1 MAKKINKTSSK
12 APAKKLKK
20 YNLAGYNMSSL
31 SQAPQASYYLGK
43 SAAEAAGSSMDPT
56 LDMMRRTTDQQ
67 QMMQEEQD
75 ARDKQM
81 LLNTT
86 QSLGNQ
92 VAGLGRQFIQNRAAL
107 KAAEEASKAAAGK
120 TLGQTSLAM
129 LDEAGTVLP
138 GGNVAGEAAKTAFS
152 GIGSAALPSLATAVQ
167 LAGMGIKMSGNDKD
181 AATFGDKEERRYKAG
196 TIVNNIGQFAGYG
209 SAFGPL
215 GTAIGA
221 GIGAGVGIVQAKKGA
236 EKMEEQANEL
246 SRMYNNQATAAQQAF
261 INSRL
266 MDVNRG
272 GSQMARYG
280 GIKYEMGGPG
290 DPENPYIVTGIDPK
304 ADYERA
310 MNQYK
315 VDYMKAR
322 YADIESANPRTLQDR
337 IPYPTMP
344 MTERQQRRVEQGKNP
359 STFFKYYPQ
368 DPSFAGTRDLNTWSN
383 QAMENAGLSGFE
395 TKFRKEIPSPEEMA
409 MEENSG
415 GKLRFSSGSGGGK
428 GYQPHKFDDKK
439 IGFFKNLF
447 MDAQEKDCRGKGRC
461 GSKATGGYKYATGG
475 VRRVEGGVIKPIP
488 NSNDV
493 EFIGRSHEDGGIKL
507 DKYTEVEG
515 GETATTI
522 NGKEYYFSEF
532 LKKNGKSYS
541 QLHKEITASNLP
553 QSKKTA
559 LIKELA
565 KDQESRAGRDPKTIK
580 ATGGYKYAEG
590 GLGCPDGY
598 INDPVYGCIPAN
610 QNAYLTQFLESG
622 NYVPTIRDSRAMY
635 EMYEDPITG
644 RPTKVQ
650 VGRRR
655 RNVSGFN
662 MDPYNTASN
671 YDDVEVDPRY
681 MRVTDDQLNSIP
693 GIKDISSND
702 VKAVAAQQGLTYN
715 KKTKKYEGKTDDGK
729 KISKSEKDLKFD
741 AIKVVNKT
749 VVFDPDYNIPTYPE
763 LMKGRDA
770 MMLPGPKNA
779 GLAPMPV
786 LDKTV
791 GEKPNLWSDINKYED
806 CPPGYYP
813 DLKGNC
819 IKAPENLDLTDRRI
833 PGLAEGLVQLAPVL
847 YAAAN
852 PFERVKAIA
861 SPQGIAAPKLGRVNA
876 DREIEDSRRNFNGVR
891 KFIENSNI
899 GPGKFALLSNLASK
913 SAKEAGAI
921 AEATN
926 RQNTELRGKE
936 AQLAASIS
944 QNNQNAALEAARAN
958 ATIQLQQNTYEDER
972 RLAIVDALA
981 TRLAGIGKDVRNYKL
996 QKDIARSLDETG
1008 AFSRNEM
1015 MDQLRILAK
1024 KKGSPVY
1031 GMNEAELRGVASV
1044 YGENYGLS
1052 GIVIKDDKKE
1062 KDEEKKKLGGM
1073 KRSYTSRLGE
1083 LTSAKKTLAKN

>member
-31 SQAPQASYYLGK
+31 SQGPQASYYLGK
-43 SAAEAAGSSMDPT
+43 SAAESAGSAMDPT
-56 LDMMRRTTDQQ
+56 LDMMRQTAEQQ
-67 QMMQEEQD
+67 RMMQEEQN
-75 ARDKQM
+75 AKDKEM
-81 LLNTT
+81 LLGTT

-92 VAGLGRQFIQNRAAL
+92 VAGLGKQFLQNRAAN
-107 KAAEEASKAAAGK
+107 KAAEEAAKAAAGK

-138 GGNVAGEAAKTAFS
+138 GGNVAGDVAKTAFS
-152 GIGSAALPSLATAVQ
+152 GLGNAALPSLATAVQ
-167 LAGMGIKMSGNDKD
+167 LAGMGIKLSGNDKD
-181 AATFGDKEERRYKAG
+181 ASTFGDKEERRYKAG
-196 TIVNNIGQFAGYG
+196 TIAENIGQFAGYG

-221 GIGAGVGIVQAKKGA
+221 GVGAGVGIVQAKKGS

-246 SRMYNNQATAAQQAF
+246 SRMYKNQGTAAQQAF

-272 GSQMARYG
+272 GSQFAKFG
-280 GIKYEMGGPG
+280 GMKYENGGPG
-290 DPENPYIVTGIDPK
+290 DPENPFVVTGIDPK

-344 MTERQQRRVEQGKNP
+344 MTERQQRRVEEGKNP

-395 TKFRKEIPSPEEMA
+395 TRFRKDVPSPEEMA
-409 MEENSG
+409 MDQEVGGG

-447 MDAQEKDCRGKGRC
+447 MDSQEKDCRRKGTCRP
-461 GSKATGGYKYATGG
+461 KATGGYKYATGG
-475 VRRVEGGVIKPIP
+475 VRQVDGGVIKPIP

-541 QLHKEITASNLP
+541 QLHKEITSSNLP
-553 QSKKTA
+553 QAKKTA

-565 KDQESRAGRDPKTIK
+565 KDQESRAGRNPKTIK
-580 ATGGYKYAEG
+580 AMGGYKYAAG
-590 GLGCPDGY
+590 GMGCPDGY
-598 INDPVYGCIPAN
+598 INDPVYGCIPDMVKIK

-622 NYVPTIRDSRAMY
+622 NYAPAVAKEGLMY
-635 EMYEDPITG
+635 DEYDDPITG
-644 RPTKVQ
+644 GNTKTRRTGI
-650 VGRRR
+650 VGY
-655 RNVSGFN
+655 NAASS
-662 MDPYNTASN
+662 DPYGTAN
-671 YDDVEVDPRY
+671 AYDDDLAEDPRY
-681 MRVTDDQLNSIP
+681 MRFSDEAINSMP
-693 GIKDISSND
+693 GIKDISLSD
-702 VKAVAAQQGLTYN
+702 VKAMASLQGLTYN
-715 KKTKKYEGKTDDGK
+715 KKTKKYEGKTADGK

-741 AIKVVNKT
+741 AVNINNSYEVIKGK
-749 VVFDPDYNIPTYPE
+749 
-763 LMKGRDA
+763 DA
-770 MMLPGPKNA
+770 MTLPAKDN
-779 GLAPMPV
+779 GLVPMPV

-791 GEKPNLWSDINKYED
+791 GEKPNLFSDINKYED

-833 PGLAEGLVQLAPVL
+833 PGLAEGLIQLAPVM

-852 PFERVKAIA
+852 PFERVKSIPA
-861 SPQGIAAPKLGRVNA
+861 PQGIAAPKLGRVNA

-899 GPGKFALLSNLASK
+899 GPGKFALLSNLATK
-913 SAKEAGAI
+913 SAKEASAI

-944 QNNQNAALEAARAN
+944 QTNQNAALEAARAN
-958 ATIQLQQNTYEDER
+958 AAMQLQQNTYEDER
-972 RLAIVDALA
+972 RMSIVDNLA
-981 TRLAGIGKDVRNYKL
+981 SRIAGIGKDIRNYRL

-1008 AFSRNEM
+1008 AFARNEM
-1015 MDQLRILAK
+1015 MEQLRLLSK

-1031 GMNEAELRGVASV
+1031 GMNEAELRGIASV

-1052 GIVIKDDKKE
+1052 GIVIKDDTSKKE
-1062 KDEEKKKLGGM
+1062 EKDTEKKKLGGM
-1073 KRSYTSRLGE
+1073 GRNYTSRLGE
-1083 LTSAKKTLAKN
+1083 LTSARKTLAKK

>member
-359 STFFKYYPQ
+359 STFFKYYPE

-409 MEENSG
+409 MEESSG

-598 INDPVYGCIPAN
+598 VNDPVYGCIPEYLAGAEAGPTYKTDREIAR
-610 QNAYLTQFLESG
+610 QNFAS
-622 NYVPTIRDSRAMY
+622 
-635 EMYEDPITG
+635 
-644 RPTKVQ
+644 
-650 VGRRR
+650 
-655 RNVSGFN
+655 
-662 MDPYNTASN
+662 DPYNFGVKPDIVYTKNGPMAIGYN
-671 YDDVEVDPRY
+671 YENTDLVNPAIVDAEDPRY
-681 MRVTDDQLNSIP
+681 KEFDPMDLIGAASITD
-693 GIKDISSND
+693 KD
-702 VKAVAAQQGLTYN
+702 VKEYLKDAGFRYN
-715 KKTKKYEGKTDDGK
+715 TKTKKYASITEDGK
-729 KISKSEKDLKFD
+729 VSPLSKQEQSQLFNNVKETIADAYNSKVAGNYTEMQRLAPKEPALLKLDSKPLDLKMMG
-741 AIKVVNKT
+741 
-749 VVFDPDYNIPTYPE
+749 YPLQGATAE
-763 LMKGRDA
+763 NGK
-770 MMLPGPKNA
+770 
-779 GLAPMPV
+779 
-786 LDKTV
+786 
-791 GEKPNLWSDINKYED
+791 D

-899 GPGKFALLSNLASK
+899 GPGKFALLSNLATK

-1031 GMNEAELRGVASV
+1031 GMNEAELRGIASV

-1062 KDEEKKKLGGM
+1062 KDSEKKKLGGM

>member
-152 GIGSAALPSLATAVQ
+152 GLGNAALPSLATAVQ
-167 LAGMGIKMSGNDKD
+167 LAGMGIKLSGNDKD
-181 AATFGDKEERRYKAG
+181 ASTFGDKEKRRYKAG
-196 TIVNNIGQFAGYG
+196 TIAENIGQFAGYG
-209 SAFGPL
+209 AFNPL
-215 GTAIGA
+215 TAAIGA

-290 DPENPYIVTGIDPK
+290 DPENPYVVTGIDPK

-598 INDPVYGCIPAN
+598 INDPVSGCIPAN

-622 NYVPTIRDSRAMY
+622 NYAPANPKYGIQYSEDYDQKTGMPKVSSR
-635 EMYEDPITG
+635 TG
-644 RPTKVQ
+644 V
-650 VGRRR
+650 VGYQAA
-655 RNVSGFN
+655 SS
-662 MDPYNTASN
+662 DPYRTASN

-681 MRVTDDQLNSIP
+681 QTFDANLIVSKNKITKDDVDAY
-693 GIKDISSND
+693 IKASNL
-702 VKAVAAQQGLTYN
+702 KYN
-715 KKTKKYEGKTDDGK
+715 KKSKKYESADRKIKQSEDQIK
-729 KISKSEKDLKFD
+729 KYLATEFSSRNLGIQDNYQT
-741 AIKVVNKT
+741 IQ
-749 VVFDPDYNIPTYPE
+749 
-763 LMKGRDA
+763 GRDA
-770 MMLPGPKNA
+770 MMLPSPKNA

-899 GPGKFALLSNLASK
+899 GPGKFALLSNLAAK

-944 QNNQNAALEAARAN
+944 QTNQNAALEAARAN